1 MQILLIT
8 SVLIVAIAP
17 SIASACPNYG
27 CRARLHYFENG
38 KRVVISL
45 PGNLAPWSPAV
56 IVR

>member
-1 MQILLIT
+1 MQKVLIT
-8 SVLIVAIAP
+8 LLLVVAP
-17 SIASACPNYG
+17 TVASACPTYA

-38 KRVVISL
+38 KRVVIPL